1 MQPAHLQKS
10 NCADEMFELVR
21 QLYPICRSIT
31 GNGVRET
38 LRVLQG
44 HIPLNIQE
52 VPTGKQVFDWT
63 VPKEWN
69 VRDAYIKNSKGEK
82 IIDFRRC
89 NLHVLN
95 YSLPVNKTMSR
106 DELRAH
112 TFTLPD
118 RPDWIPYR
126 TSYYQENWGFCL
138 SHKQLTELRDDEYQ
152 VFIEST
158 LQDGHLTYGECS
170 IKGQTDDEV
179 LISTHVCHPSLAN
192 DNLSGIAVAVFL
204 AKHLAPKTSRYS
216 YRFLFTPGTIGSIT
230 WLSLNEEQA
239 SRVKHGLVLACVGD
253 PGKVNY
259 KKSRRGHAEI
269 DRAVIQVLKD
279 SGDGYE
285 IHEFSPY
292 GYDERQFCSPGF
304 NLPVGC
310 FMRTPYGKYPEY
322 HTSADDLS
330 LVQAQCLNDSLA
342 KCLSVFE
349 LLEGNRTYINLNPK
363 CEPQLG
369 KRGLYG
375 SIGGSTDK
383 RSRELAMLWVLNLC
397 DGKHSLLDI
406 SERSGLS
413 FLAIREAADLLG
425 EKALLKDC
433 SSVFNT

>member
-192 DNLSGIAVAVFL
+192 DNLSGIAVATFL
-204 AKHLAPKTSRYS
+204 IQELQRRKTRYS
-216 YRFLFTPGTIGSIT
+216 YRFLFIPTTFGAVT
-230 WLSLNEEQA
+230 WLHQN
-239 SRVKHGLVLACVGD
+239 RDHVDRIKHGMVLTGLGD
-253 PGKVNY
+253 AGTFTY
-259 KKSRRGHAEI
+259 KRSRRGDAEV
-269 DRAVIQVLKD
+269 DR
-279 SGDGYE
+279 
-285 IHEFSPY
+285 
-292 GYDERQFCSPGF
+292 
-304 NLPVGC
+304 
-310 FMRTPYGKYPEY
+310 
-322 HTSADDLS
+322 
-330 LVQAQCLNDSLA
+330 
-342 KCLSVFE
+342 
-349 LLEGNRTYINLNPK
+349 
-363 CEPQLG
+363 
-369 KRGLYG
+369 
-375 SIGGSTDK
+375 
-383 RSRELAMLWVLNLC
+383 
-397 DGKHSLLDI
+397 
-406 SERSGLS
+406 
-413 FLAIREAADLLG
+413 
-425 EKALLKDC
+425 
-433 SSVFNT
+433 